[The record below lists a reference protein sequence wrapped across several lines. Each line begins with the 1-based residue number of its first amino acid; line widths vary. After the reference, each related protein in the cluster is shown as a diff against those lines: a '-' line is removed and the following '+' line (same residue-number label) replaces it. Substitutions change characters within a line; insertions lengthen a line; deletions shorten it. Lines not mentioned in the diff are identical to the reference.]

1 LVSLQKPEESIVMK
15 NILLTGG
22 AGYIGSHTAV
32 VLMQSGYRVIIY
44 DNLCNSNEV
53 IIRGIEQITE
63 KSPDFI
69 RGDVRD
75 AAGLTKV
82 LEQNQVDAVIH
93 LAGLKAVGES
103 VLMPVNYYANNVQ
116 GSISLLQAMQSVG
129 VSQLVFS
136 SSATVYGDP
145 QYLPINELHPLNPTN
160 PYGRNKQ
167 QVEQLLADVVS
178 SDNYKWGII
187 CLRYFNPVGAH
198 ESALIGELPQGTPN
212 NLMPYIAR
220 VASGKEAKLNI
231 YGNDYATPDGTGV
244 RDYIHVMDLA
254 EGHLAALDY
263 VKNHTGIRFINLGNG
278 IGYSV
283 LEMVGK
289 FQEVSNRLV
298 AHQVVDRRSG
308 DIASCYADPT
318 MARNLLGWSAKRNI
332 NEMCS
337 SAWRWQNNI
346 DKI

>member
-1 LVSLQKPEESIVMK
+1 MNLK

-44 DNLCNSNEV
+44 DNLSNSNEGIV
-53 IIRGIEQITE
+53 KGIEQITK

-75 AAGLTKV
+75 TAGLTKV
-82 LEQNQVDAVIH
+82 LEQNQIDAVIH

-103 VLMPVNYYANNVQ
+103 VLMPINYYANNVQ
-116 GSISLLQAMQSVG
+116 GSISLLQAMQCVG

-145 QYLPINELHPLNPTN
+145 QYLPVNELHPLNPTN

-178 SDNYKWGII
+178 SDNCKWGII

-220 VASGKEAKLNI
+220 VASGKETKLNI
-231 YGNDYATPDGTGV
+231 YGNDYATSDGTGV

-263 VKNHTGIRFINLGNG
+263 VKNHSGIRFINLGNG

-289 FQEVSNRLV
+289 FQEVSNKLV
-298 AHQVVDRRSG
+298 THQVVDRRSG

-318 MARNLLGWSAKRNI
+318 VAKNLLGWSAKRDI